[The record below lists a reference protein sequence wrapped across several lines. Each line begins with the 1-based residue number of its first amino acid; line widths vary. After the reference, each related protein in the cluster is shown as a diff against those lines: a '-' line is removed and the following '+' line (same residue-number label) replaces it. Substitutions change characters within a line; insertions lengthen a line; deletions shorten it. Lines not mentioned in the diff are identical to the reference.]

1 MASLTRCMWVW
12 VRSGSWWWT
21 GRPGVLRFMGSQRV
35 GHDWASELNWTEPYK
50 SLRTIEEVKSRPRL
64 KVPCKPGTS
73 KIITGSFPIRPRK
86 ELYLTKTKWKQKS
99 FWKAQQVCAQRYSTQ
114 SFTMVLPRDSST
126 QRKSLGKPR
135 HILSAFRWASL
146 VAHLAKNPPAM
157 QQTWVWSLG
166 WEEPLE
172 KGKATYYSILA
183 WRIPWTVRGFVKSQT
198 WLSDFHISLSLPFLL
213 CLSLLFFSQLFV
225 RPPQTTILPFCIF
238 FSWRWFWA
246 WTVKEWIQQS
256 PSLEKG
262 ELDYLSH

>member
-1 MASLTRCMWVW
+1 MLTGWFLLFSCW
-12 VRSGSWWWT
+12 VRRRRWRPFLCSCLGNPTDGAWW
-21 GRPGVLRFMGSQRV
+21 
-35 GHDWASELNWTEPYK
+35 
-50 SLRTIEEVKSRPRL
+50 PRL

-86 ELYLTKTKWKQKS
+86 ELYFTKTKWKQKS

-146 VAHLAKNPPAM
+146 VAHLVKNPPAM

-172 KGKATYYSILA
+172 KGKATY
-183 WRIPWTVRGFVKSQT
+183 
-198 WLSDFHISLSLPFLL
+198 
-213 CLSLLFFSQLFV
+213 
-225 RPPQTTILPFCIF
+225 
-238 FSWRWFWA
+238 
-246 WTVKEWIQQS
+246 
-256 PSLEKG
+256 
-262 ELDYLSH
+262 